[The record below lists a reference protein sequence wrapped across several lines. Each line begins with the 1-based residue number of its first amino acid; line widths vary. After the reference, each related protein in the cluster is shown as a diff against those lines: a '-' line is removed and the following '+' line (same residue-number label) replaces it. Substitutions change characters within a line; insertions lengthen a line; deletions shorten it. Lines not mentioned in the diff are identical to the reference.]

1 MSDSYWDEE
10 NEEEEIPQGPRA
22 LREAYK
28 RQHDENASLKTELA
42 SLTERVRQQELS
54 KAFASTGIPE
64 KAAALFPKD
73 LDPTEENIK
82 NFAAK
87 YGDLF
92 NMPKKEEPKEPSVST
107 PVVEPSAQNVSAE
120 TRQQFEQMSSVT
132 QSGNPATSS
141 PYSDLETAL
150 KNPNLVDEMPY
161 ADFLELLRKA
171 GAKV

>member
-28 RQHDENASLKTELA
+28 RQHDENAALKKELDD
-42 SLTERVRQQELS
+42 LTAWKREQQVS
-54 KAFASTGIPE
+54 KAFAGSGIPE
-64 KAAALFPKD
+64 KAAALFPKN
-73 LDPTEENIK
+73 LQPTDENIK
-82 NFAAK
+82 QFVAD

-92 NMPKKEEPKEPSVST
+92 NMPKTEEPKEPSVST
-107 PVVEPSAQNVSAE
+107 PVADPSAQNVSAE
-120 TRQQFEQMSSVT
+120 TRHQFEQMSSVT